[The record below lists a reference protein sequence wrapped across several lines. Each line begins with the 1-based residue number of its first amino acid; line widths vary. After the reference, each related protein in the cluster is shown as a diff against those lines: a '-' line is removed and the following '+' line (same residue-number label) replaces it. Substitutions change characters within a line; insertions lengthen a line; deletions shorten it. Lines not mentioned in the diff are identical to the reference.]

1 MGSDWATWRRTNGRR
16 SVASVAAISCWPRRD
31 GRRQIR
37 ASTAPQTGRAPPPER
52 SRRGRNSSVPRKRS
66 RPRRRSSLFVRI
78 APRRAKFSTPSPV
91 AMFPLRNFRP
101 AAAAGERGSVDT
113 QKTCKCVPH
122 KTCVARAKRRQSD
135 RAFFSVRVWGRFWR
149 ACARRPQW
157 APSRC
162 ALVSPSPAGLRR
174 ELSGVARGDD
184 SAAKTLTPRRRPP
197 CSVDPGFASGEW
209 PFLER
214 SRGTFREV
222 GGSPANAEPKRRLKK
237 YITDKRVF
245 SRVLKYRA

>member
-1 MGSDWATWRRTNGRR
+1 
-16 SVASVAAISCWPRRD
+16 
-31 GRRQIR
+31 
-37 ASTAPQTGRAPPPER
+37 
-52 SRRGRNSSVPRKRS
+52 
-66 RPRRRSSLFVRI
+66 
-78 APRRAKFSTPSPV
+78 
-91 AMFPLRNFRP
+91 MFPLRNFRP

-174 ELSGVARGDD
+174 ELLGAARGDD

-197 CSVDPGFASGEW
+197 FSVDPGFASG
-209 PFLER
+209 FKAVVLD
-214 SRGTFREV
+214 
-222 GGSPANAEPKRRLKK
+222 SPHHPPWAA
-237 YITDKRVF
+237 DW
-245 SRVLKYRA
+245 SRVLFKPPEHESQLNSCWPLSASEANKAETVSNNQGRLARNDVSAETR